1 MHRALKGVEALPA
14 EQAVRL
20 LPAAE
25 ERGGG
30 AEA

>member
-1 MHRALKGVEALPA
+1 VEALPA